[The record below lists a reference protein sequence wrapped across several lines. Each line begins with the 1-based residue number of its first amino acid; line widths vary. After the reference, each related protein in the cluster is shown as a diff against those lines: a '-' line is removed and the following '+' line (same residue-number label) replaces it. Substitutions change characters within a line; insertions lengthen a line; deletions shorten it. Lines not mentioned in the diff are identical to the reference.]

1 MQPFCFFVATKEVG
15 VWGLVPTNNKE
26 LINVIVLFP
35 AARPEG
41 LLSVAVWTSSKEPK
55 SASVLVLY
63 IWNYKANIYIC
74 M

>member
-1 MQPFCFFVATKEVG
+1 MQFFCFFGSPKEVG

-41 LLSVAVWTSSKEPK
+41 LLSVAVRTSSKEPK